1 MFLPNLTL
9 YSVQSDDEEQTA
21 PEIQETAPEEVVEES
36 PKEKEPEI
44 KRVYTEEEAQEVERV
59 SFQAIQ
65 ISKLSWSTFSSDMY
79 CSFIFQDS
87 EFLAFFDRTS
97 RVMERFLSEPHNDYF
112 ADYTGESGK
121 FFSNY
126 SQLIFH

>member
-1 MFLPNLTL
+1 M
-9 YSVQSDDEEQTA
+9 YSVQSDDEEQAA

-65 ISKLSWSTFSSDMY
+65 ISKLS
-79 CSFIFQDS
+79 
-87 EFLAFFDRTS
+87 
-97 RVMERFLSEPHNDYF
+97 
-112 ADYTGESGK
+112 
-121 FFSNY
+121 
-126 SQLIFH
+126 